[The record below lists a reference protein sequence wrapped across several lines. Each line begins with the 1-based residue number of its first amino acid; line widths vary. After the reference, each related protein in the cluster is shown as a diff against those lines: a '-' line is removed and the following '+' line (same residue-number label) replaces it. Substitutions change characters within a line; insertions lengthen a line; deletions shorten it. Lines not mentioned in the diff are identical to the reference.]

1 MGLVGDPCLSFEVER
16 FDEDEDDDND
26 CSLTAEPAAVDM
38 NDEDLALEA
47 IAEPSKQSKNLS
59 CWLQGIE
66 LGFVYIVPLM
76 FLFDANE

>member
-1 MGLVGDPCLSFEVER
+1 MSFEVER

-47 IAEPSKQSKNLS
+47 NTELSKQSKNLS

-66 LGFVYIVPLM
+66 LGFV
-76 FLFDANE
+76 

>member
-26 CSLTAEPAAVDM
+26 CSLTAEPAAVCM
-38 NDEDLALEA
+38 NDEHLALEA
-47 IAEPSKQSKNLS
+47 IAELSKQSKNLS

-66 LGFVYIVPLM
+66 LGFV
-76 FLFDANE
+76 